1 MDTSVP
7 RGQIAG
13 VATPPCSKSYAQRA
27 LAAALLAKGR
37 MLGLQFDTLFTDD
50 LYFRVARHANEM
62 AERLRDIFIS
72 HGKKM
77 GVDSPT
83 NQQFVILTPQEKEQ
97 LMKSIAFE
105 VWSPLPD
112 GNILCR
118 FVTSWAT
125 TEEDLQALDK
135 FLALL

>member
-1 MDTSVP
+1 
-7 RGQIAG
+7 
-13 VATPPCSKSYAQRA
+13 
-27 LAAALLAKGR
+27 
-37 MLGLQFDTLFTDD
+37 
-50 LYFRVARHANEM
+50 M

-72 HGKKM
+72 HGIQM

-83 NQQFVILTPQEKEQ
+83 NQQFVILTPQEKAQ
-97 LMKSIAFE
+97 LMESIAFE

-125 TEEDLQALDK
+125 TEEDLLALDK
-135 FLALL
+135 ALAGLA